1 MDASSHPVTAPG
13 ATHSVVPPGWTYNP
27 SSWQERGWIIAVG
40 LAGFLLAAYL
50 ALYQVGII
58 GQVWE
63 PWFGDGSR
71 VVLHS
76 SLSRVLPIPDAA
88 LGAFAYLLD
97 AVTGAIGGPDRWRR
111 MPWMVILFGMAV
123 GPLGLVSI
131 LLVIA
136 QPAMLH
142 AWCTLCLLSALLS
155 LIMIGPAMDEVLA
168 SLQELRRACEQGR
181 SVWNAVWRGTAAA

>member
-1 MDASSHPVTAPG
+1 MDDSRQTVTTLG
-13 ATHSVVPPGWTYNP
+13 AEQSPLPPGWTYNP
-27 SSWQERGWIIAVG
+27 SSWKERGWIIAVG
-40 LAGFLLAAYL
+40 VVGFLLAGYL
-50 ALYQVGII
+50 ALYQVGVI
-58 GQVWE
+58 GGVWE

-71 VVLHS
+71 IVLHS

-88 LGAFAYLLD
+88 LGALAYLLD
-97 AVTGAIGGPDRWRR
+97 AVTGAIGGPDRWRK
-111 MPWMVILFGMAV
+111 MPWMVMLFGIAV

-136 QPAMLH
+136 QPTILH

-168 SLQELRRACEQGR
+168 SLQELRRTFEEGR
-181 SVWNAVWRGTAAA
+181 SVWRAMWHGTASA